1 MRLRIVLNYCRAGER
16 NQAPAPD
23 VARVAGRA
31 AARSARLG
39 CVRAL
44 TILQAVSAA
53 VVLSRLARGRRRH
66 PPLAAGE
73 WPDRARRPRI
83 SVVIPARDEAERI
96 GPCLAGV
103 AEDPDVDEI
112 LVVDDRSTDATTEVA
127 AAAGARVIDGLEPP
141 EGWVGKPWALQQ
153 GLLAASGDV
162 VVSLDADTRPRPGLA
177 GALARSL
184 EDADLVTCSARFVC
198 EEPAERALH
207 AAMLATLVYRF
218 GPGDSTRP
226 PSIDRLVSNGQCTA
240 VRREPLLAAGG
251 YAPAAGHM
259 TDDAAFARARAR
271 AGDRVAFRDGTALL
285 EVKMHDSAGET
296 WREWG
301 RSIALA
307 DVTSP
312 ARQAS
317 DLVVAWTTLALPML
331 RLLAGRP
338 TRLDVGLL
346 AVRMSL
352 LGALKD
358 VYSPRGA
365 AFWASPLLDPAAV
378 VRLSLSALRPA
389 REWRGRRYPADA
401 GPARTSSR

>member
-1 MRLRIVLNYCRAGER
+1 
-16 NQAPAPD
+16 
-23 VARVAGRA
+23 
-31 AARSARLG
+31 
-39 CVRAL
+39 L
-44 TILQAVSAA
+44 TVLQAASAA
-53 VVLSRLARGRRRH
+53 VVLTRLARGRRRR
-66 PPLAAGE
+66 PPLRAGG
-73 WPDRARRPRI
+73 WPDPARRPRI
-83 SVVIPARDEAERI
+83 SVVIPARDEAARI
-96 GPCLAGV
+96 GPCLEGLAG
-103 AEDPDVDEI
+103 DPDVDEV
-112 LVVDDRSTDATTEVA
+112 LVVDDRSTDATAEVA

-177 GALARSL
+177 GALARAL
-184 EDADLVTCSARFVC
+184 EEADLVTCSARFVC
-198 EEPAERALH
+198 EQPLERALH

-218 GPGDSTRP
+218 GPADAAAS
-226 PSIDRLVSNGQCTA
+226 PSADRLISNGQCTA

-251 YAPAAGHM
+251 YGHAAGHM
-259 TDDAAFARARAR
+259 TDDAAFARALAR
-271 AGDRVAFRDGTALL
+271 MGRRVVFRDGTAMLD
-285 EVKMHDSAGET
+285 VKMHDSPGET

-312 ARQAS
+312 ARQAT
-317 DLVVAWTTLALPML
+317 DLLVTWTTLALPVL

-346 AVRMSL
+346 ALRVTL

-358 VYSPRGA
+358 VYATRGA
-365 AFWASPLLDPAAV
+365 AFWASPLADPAAV

-389 REWRGRRYPADA
+389 RVWRGRRYPAEA
-401 GPARTSSR
+401 GPARTSPR